1 MNKDIIRGDWNIAKG
16 KIKAQ
21 FGKLTD
27 DDLTEIEGNYDQL
40 CGHIQKAYGLTRE
53 QVEYDLARLN

>member
-1 MNKDIIRGDWNIAKG
+1 MNRDTIKGDWNIAKG

-27 DDLTEIEGNYDQL
+27 NEIEQIEGDYDQL
-40 CGHIQKAYGLTRE
+40 CGHIQKAYGLSRE

>member
-1 MNKDIIRGDWNIAKG
+1 MNRDTIKGDWQVAKG

-27 DDLTEIEGNYDQL
+27 DELTQVEGDYEQL
-40 CGHIQKAYGLTRE
+40 CGKIQKAYGLTRE